1 MSVNDRRGTDHIRFL
16 FIFLIVSN
24 FQVIDVNNIFVHV
37 SATSTKLSFTS
48 IALAVVFIIRLFSTS
63 TFRVANF
70 ELNLHSQNEQHFLVQ
85 GSQ

>member
-1 MSVNDRRGTDHIRFL
+1 MIVEVPITLFLL

-37 SATSTKLSFTS
+37 SVTSTKLSFTS

-63 TFRVANF
+63 TFRYQSMN
-70 ELNLHSQNEQHFLVQ
+70 
-85 GSQ
+85 